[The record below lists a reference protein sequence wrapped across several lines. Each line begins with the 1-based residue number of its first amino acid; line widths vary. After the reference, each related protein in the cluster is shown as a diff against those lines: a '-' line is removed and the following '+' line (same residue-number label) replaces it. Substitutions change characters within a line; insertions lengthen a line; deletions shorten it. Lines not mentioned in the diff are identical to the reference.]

1 MRQVLFLLLTLLL
14 PCTAAQAGSELP
26 SPQGRVILTV
36 TGDITRT
43 NAGDEARFDAA
54 MLRNLGMH
62 AVRTHTPWTEGVSRF
77 EGPLGRDL
85 LAAVGARGRQLR
97 VKALNDFVAEI
108 PVSDFEDNDVLL
120 AMRRDGKPMSVRN
133 FGPLFVLYPFDD
145 HPELQ
150 TEKIRFRSAWQVATI
165 EVE

>member
-1 MRQVLFLLLTLLL
+1 
-14 PCTAAQAGSELP
+14 
-26 SPQGRVILTV
+26 
-36 TGDITRT
+36 
-43 NAGDEARFDAA
+43 
-54 MLRNLGMH
+54 MH
-62 AVRTHTPWTEGVSRF
+62 RRP
-77 EGPLGRDL
+77 
-85 LAAVGARGRQLR
+85 GRQLR

-150 TEKIRFRSAWQVATI
+150 TEKIRFRSVWQVATI
-165 EVE
+165 VVE